1 MDQFYGDGEGP
12 LQPANYEL
20 DPLREGGEFIL
31 CRGRHLRQVDPRSF
45 FFPVP
50 VLTRPALETLKKI
63 EHVPSFRGALDA
75 DSAVCPLSLS
85 RHNHQ
90 PMLVPEDKGGQLLDR
105 LIQGPMEVKQ
115 LFRLTIGLAAAL
127 RQLHKRC

>member
-20 DPLREGGEFIL
+20 GPLSKDEEFIL
-31 CRGRHLRQVDPRSF
+31 CRGRQLNLSDPGSF
-45 FFPVP
+45 FFLVL
-50 VLTRPALETLKKI
+50 VLTRSALETLKKI

-90 PMLVPEDKGGQLLDR
+90 PMLVPEDKDGQLLDR
-105 LIQGPMEVKQ
+105 LIQRPMEVKQ
-115 LFRLTIGLAAAL
+115 LSRLAIGLAVAL
-127 RQLHKRC
+127 RQLHKRR